1 MIWIPI
7 LLFFTIM
14 EIQSGLQHDQP
25 TCRNCAKNKRLY
37 ISQYIDIVFSY
48 SGPLGILDSVRN
60 QLPLKPML
68 GGVKIV
74 ELSISSLKQTQ

>member
-1 MIWIPI
+1 MIWIPV

-25 TCRNCAKNKRLY
+25 TCCICATSLY
-37 ISQYIDIVFSY
+37 IPVHRYSVDIFSY
-48 SGPLGILDSVRN
+48 SGALGILDSVRN